1 MAADDLSGLRQRL
14 LLAVTLAREAG
25 ELTLRYFQ
33 DADLAVITKADATPV
48 TAADRGAEE
57 LIRAGLARA
66 LADDGVVGEEFGETP
81 GRNAWRW
88 WLDPIDGT
96 QSFVRGVPLYGTM
109 IGLEHDGAAVA
120 GVVFFPALAELYFA
134 GRGLGSWWV
143 PRLPALATAPGQPAA
158 PRRAQVS
165 SVDTLAAARFNTTSA
180 KGWES
185 ERMGG
190 VYRRL
195 LDRTATDRTWGDC
208 YGHVLVATGRAD
220 VMIDPVMH
228 DWDCAPLQTIVE
240 EAGGRFTDL
249 AGNATIHGK
258 SAVSTNGVLH
268 DAVLELVGR
277 RG

>member
-1 MAADDLSGLRQRL
+1 MAADDLPGLRHRL
-14 LLAVTLAREAG
+14 ELAVTLAREAG

-33 DADLAVITKADATPV
+33 DADLEIITKSDFTPV

-57 LIRAGLARA
+57 LIRAGLVRA
-66 LADDGVVGEEFGETP
+66 LPEDGVVGEEFGESP
-81 GRNAWRW
+81 GTNAWRW
-88 WLDPIDGT
+88 WLDPVDGT
-96 QSFVRGVPLYGTM
+96 QSFVRAVPLYGTM

-120 GVVFFPALAELYFA
+120 GVVFFPALAELYWA
-134 GRGLGSWWV
+134 GRGLGSWWMPRV
-143 PRLPALATAPGQPAA
+143 PTLADVPGPPPS

-165 SVDTLAAARFNTTSA
+165 SCGALADARFNTTSG
-180 KGWES
+180 KGWEQQ
-185 ERMGG
+185 RMGD
-190 VYRRL
+190 VYRRML
-195 LDRTATDRTWGDC
+195 ELTATDRTWGDC

-220 VMIDPVMH
+220 VMIDPVMN

-268 DAVLELVGR
+268 EAVLEVVGR
-277 RG
+277 TG

>member
-1 MAADDLSGLRQRL
+1 MAADDLPGLRQRL
-14 LLAVTLAREAG
+14 DLAVALAREAG

-33 DADLAVITKADATPV
+33 DADLEIITKSDFTPV

-57 LIRAGLARA
+57 LIRAGLVRA
-66 LADDGVVGEEFGETP
+66 MPHDGVVGEEFGESP

-88 WLDPIDGT
+88 WLDPVDGT

-120 GVVFFPALAELYFA
+120 GVVFFPALAELYWA
-134 GRGLGSWWV
+134 GRGLGSWWMPRV
-143 PRLPALATAPGQPAA
+143 PTLAEAPGPPSS
-158 PRRAQVS
+158 PRRARVS
-165 SVDTLAAARFNTTSA
+165 SCAALDAARFNTTSG
-180 KGWES
+180 KGWEAQGMS
-185 ERMGG
+185 DAYGRM
-190 VYRRL
+190 L
-195 LDRTATDRTWGDC
+195 ARTATDRTWGDC

-220 VMIDPVMH
+220 VMIDPVMN

-249 AGNATIHGK
+249 AGHATIHGK
-258 SAVSTNGVLH
+258 SAVSTNGALH
-268 DAVLELVGR
+268 EAVLAVVGR